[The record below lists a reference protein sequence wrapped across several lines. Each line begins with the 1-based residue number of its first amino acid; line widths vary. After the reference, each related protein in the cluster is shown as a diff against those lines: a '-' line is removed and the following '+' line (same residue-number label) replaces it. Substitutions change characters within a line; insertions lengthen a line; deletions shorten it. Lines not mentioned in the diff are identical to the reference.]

1 MKRFLEFRTLPVL
14 AIAMLLPVAGL
25 AAGGTTQ
32 TTAKATTA
40 QTSAMHHDAASSAT
54 AAHSRKDRGAWKAKH
69 SAMVDVNTAS
79 REELMALPGV
89 SDTVAEKII
98 AGRPFKAK
106 SELVA
111 KQILTRSDY
120 GKLRN
125 RITAKPGSDASAHAN
140 KAPESTSPQTQTP
153 ESK

>member
-14 AIAMLLPVAGL
+14 AIAMLLPVAVL

-40 QTSAMHHDAASSAT
+40 
-54 AAHSRKDRGAWKAKH
+54 AHSRKDLGAWKAKH

-89 SDTVAEKII
+89 SDAVAEKII